1 MFPALSIRQAK
12 WRTSVYCRII
22 SVVILSF
29 ISSAAAAS
37 PEEAGLIVPG
47 INLREITFREG
58 ERVQYLVI
66 SEAYGITDSSLV
78 TFSVFSRRGSEA
90 GIEIESSPI
99 PLDSAETLVVR
110 IVISGQALDPGCS
123 ESDSLRFESVIL
135 KRGSEPFRALNEEE
149 KADIDI
155 SDYFFDPSLYRKTS
169 LPGDTLKTPAGSFFC
184 ESTKFTRSSRNEMD
198 LGGNRAVRIEEV
210 KAMLWRSEQV
220 PFWGLVRSEV
230 TSRRRTEIDD
240 PSIPPDMLKSGRKSY
255 RSILISY
262 VGADSK

>member
-1 MFPALSIRQAK
+1 MFPALLIRQGR
-12 WRTSVYCRII
+12 WRTSVYCRVI
-22 SVVILSF
+22 SVVILSL

-90 GIEIESSPI
+90 GIEIESAPI
-99 PLDSAETLVVR
+99 PVDSAETLVVR
-110 IVISGQALDPGCS
+110 IVISGQALDPDCS
-123 ESDSLRFESVIL
+123 DSDSLRFESVIL

-240 PSIPPDMLKSGRKSY
+240 PSIPRDMLKSGRKSY
-255 RSILISY
+255 QSILISY
-262 VGADSK
+262 VGADRE